1 MIYSERFNA
10 DSRASLADARSIFP
24 SCDLFPFLVAVDA
37 MFNLRGRIAMTPR
50 GEIGGRRDRGAASGD

>member
-1 MIYSERFNA
+1 VTPA
-10 DSRASLADARSIFP
+10 PVWPTLDRSFHL
-24 SCDLFPFLVAVDA
+24 DLFPFLVAVDA